1 MLMGMGMGG
10 FMGTMAMVVP
20 MTMTMTMTMTV
31 LVPVVPQLGLVEQE
45 EKHQA
50 YEQGQK
56 ELMWAHATFKSL
68 RQQMQ
73 ERRGHQSP
81 GGQTQHVLGV
91 AAQNT
96 KAQPSRHP
104 NTANAR
110 HQSAQQNRQ

>member
-1 MLMGMGMGG
+1 MLVRMGMGG

-20 MTMTMTMTMTV
+20 MTV
-31 LVPVVPQLGLVEQE
+31 FVPVVPQLGLVEQE

-50 YEQGQK
+50 HEQSQK
-56 ELMWAHATFKSL
+56 QLVRTHATFKSL
-68 RQQMQ
+68 WQQMQ

-81 GGQTQHVLGV
+81 SGQTQHVLGV
-91 AAQNT
+91 ATQNT

-110 HQSAQQNRQ
+110 HQSAHQYRQ

>member
-1 MLMGMGMGG
+1 MGMLVRVKMRMGG
-10 FMGTMAMVVP
+10 FLGIMAMTVP
-20 MTMTMTMTMTV
+20 MTV
-31 LVPVVPQLGLVEQE
+31 LVPVVPQLGLVEQK

-50 YEQGQK
+50 QEQSQK
-56 ELMWAHATFKSL
+56 ELVGAHATFKSL
-68 RQQMQ
+68 GQQMQ
-73 ERRGHQSP
+73 ERRGHQGP

-110 HQSAQQNRQ
+110 HQSAYQNRQ